1 MSHKKL
7 VDKKPNFGKTVYE
20 KTKELIRQRA
30 LGRVH
35 TEETKAIM
43 SQKKKKIIL
52 LIYMKKTLV
61 ESLV

>member
-7 VDKKPNFGKTVYE
+7 GDKNPNFGKTVYE

-43 SQKKKKIIL
+43 SQKKKIIL